1 MAKKHV
7 HALTF
12 DSLGEAVQAAES
24 TAKPLWESRSSRS
37 SEDEKWSGSRSF
49 EEACSLARHGWPEG
63 RSKMV
68 RAVSTA
74 ARFAGFSTTPAY
86 SLDVAGAYPH
96 CAIAAAGDAFCMV
109 APSPVSERSKPI
121 VRLVLSG
128 AVSAMVNPEE
138 IFNYGAALLAFVDG
152 LEASDIRTELS
163 LLYTATTRDD
173 SELMR
178 FSIRIKG
185 AEEALDLDRMSFAI
199 ASPAMWRRVT
209 FSLMELHLSEK
220 WASGYG
226 VPRDASPSDYD
237 SDCILLPSAQSFRG
251 GSLRSPEQAFAAV
264 APSVEALLRDRFA
277 SFPPLSFE
285 SREAA

>member
-7 HALTF
+7 HALAF
-12 DSLGEAVQAAES
+12 DTLGQAVQAAES

-37 SEDEKWSGSRSF
+37 TDDEKWSGSRSF

-68 RAVSTA
+68 QAVSTA
-74 ARFAGFSTTPAY
+74 ARFAGFSTAPAY
-86 SLDVAGAYPH
+86 SLDVAGAFPH
-96 CAIAAAGDAFCMV
+96 CAIAATGDAFCMV
-109 APSPVSERSKPI
+109 SPSPVSERSKPI

-138 IFNYGAALLAFVDG
+138 IFNYGAALLAFIDG
-152 LEASDIRTELS
+152 LEASDIRTELT
-163 LLYTATTRDD
+163 LLYTAQSRDE

-178 FSIRIKG
+178 FSVKLKG
-185 AEEALDLDRMSFAI
+185 AEEALDLDRMAFAI

-220 WASGYG
+220 WANGYG
-226 VPRDASPSDYD
+226 VPRDPKSSDFD

-251 GSLRSPEQAFAAV
+251 GSLRSPEQAFSAV
-264 APSVEALLRDRFA
+264 APTVEALLRDRFA

-285 SREAA
+285 SRKAA